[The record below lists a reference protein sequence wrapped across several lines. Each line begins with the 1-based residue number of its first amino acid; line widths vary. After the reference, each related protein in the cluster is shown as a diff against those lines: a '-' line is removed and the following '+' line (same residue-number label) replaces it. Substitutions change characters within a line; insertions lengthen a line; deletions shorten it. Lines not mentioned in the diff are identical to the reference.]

1 MEYQVYIYGRTLEKD
16 FRTICSP
23 NFADK
28 ELEKVEKFVK
38 MVINDIDSE
47 DKTEGLRYAYLFLN
61 DKILWGIGFNNTDMN
76 KDYANDCKGRPL
88 RSFVGILI
96 QQDDFIYVDSI
107 PYSLDFFKRLFDKY
121 IVPVWNTSEYQ
132 QWNVIPSETESF
144 WNDELNCALVSHLQ
158 LNNDDSSCVIHP
170 VEDSRLMI
178 ASVKQCKT
186 NMVTNLSNEA
196 HIVLSDAKN
205 GNVGFCNVSC
215 RETSNVH
222 TLALRNKEK
231 RSMDKTLSEHNKD
244 RGKGFISKIKVR
256 LGIRKEEISGMD
268 DKDLETLKKVYD
280 NVDDVTKNC
289 TSSMNFEAKEGA
301 EIDNGK
307 ESNLLLDWGDSWGE
321 EDMTQKE
328 QEEKTVETEE
338 DLMPEQ
344 ENSDL
349 TPIEIF
355 QNNDED
361 SEKNVLSDELK
372 NKILEDLQILSETDD
387 CKQNAEIMERIEE
400 IVRWLKNELL

>member
-47 DKTEGLRYAYLFLN
+47 DKTDGLRYAYLFLN

-121 IVPVWNTSEYQ
+121 IVPVWDTSEYQ

-144 WNDELNCALVSHLQ
+144 WNDELNCALVPHLQ

-231 RSMDKTLSEHNKD
+231 RSMDKTLSEHSKD

-280 NVDDVTKNC
+280 NVDDVAKNC

>member
-47 DKTEGLRYAYLFLN
+47 DKTDGLRYAYLFLN

-144 WNDELNCALVSHLQ
+144 WNDELNCALVPHLQ

-222 TLALRNKEK
+222 TLALRNKVK
-231 RSMDKTLSEHNKD
+231 RSMDKTLSEHSKD

-328 QEEKTVETEE
+328 HEEKTVETEE

>member
-121 IVPVWNTSEYQ
+121 IVPVWDTSEYQ

-144 WNDELNCALVSHLQ
+144 WNDELNCALVPHLQ

-280 NVDDVTKNC
+280 NVDNVTKNC

>member
-231 RSMDKTLSEHNKD
+231 RSMDKTLSEHSKD

-338 DLMPEQ
+338 ELMPEQ

>member
-47 DKTEGLRYAYLFLN
+47 DKTDGLRYAYLFLN

-144 WNDELNCALVSHLQ
+144 WNDELNCALVPHLQ

-231 RSMDKTLSEHNKD
+231 RSMDKTLSEHSKD

-328 QEEKTVETEE
+328 HEEKTVETEE